1 MNAVFQ
7 QAEALHEKIKNEVI
21 QDAEAFRIQYLG
33 SKGEIKAM
41 FSAMKD
47 LEPQERKAFGQL
59 MNALKVTAEA
69 RLKEAQGDQESN
81 GKGVEKIK
89 SRY

>member
-1 MNAVFQ
+1 
-7 QAEALHEKIKNEVI
+7 
-21 QDAEAFRIQYLG
+21 
-33 SKGEIKAM
+33 M

-69 RLKEAQGDQESN
+69 RLKEAQGDQGSN
-81 GKGVEKIK
+81 GKGVEKETILHQVSPTNLAHATLLNRPK
-89 SRY
+89 IE

>member
-7 QAEALHEKIKNEVI
+7 QAEALHEKIKTEVI

-47 LEPQERKAFGQL
+47 YRASKSEK
-59 MNALKVTAEA
+59 
-69 RLKEAQGDQESN
+69 RLGS
-81 GKGVEKIK
+81 
-89 SRY
+89 S

>member
-7 QAEALHEKIKNEVI
+7 QAEALHEKIKTEVI

-33 SKGEIKAM
+33 SKGEIKV

-47 LEPQERKAFGQL
+47 IEPQERKAFGQHEC
-59 MNALKVTAEA
+59 T
-69 RLKEAQGDQESN
+69 
-81 GKGVEKIK
+81 K
-89 SRY
+89 SYCRSS